1 MCGIFTL
8 SFFTAGAYNNIPK
21 QFFSRRIKMKKILT
35 SVFALSCA
43 AAVFAGGIDNKSNL
57 STGYLRNP
65 SRATETKRPEAVLYN
80 IAGTSFM
87 EDGLAFN
94 IGNQF
99 IFKEYTNECSGKEYK
114 DDEDVFFF
122 PDFEAVWKKDRLAIF
137 AGFGVFAG
145 GGSLD
150 YKDGTGVTFLA
161 LAGNLAKAFTAQPP
175 VGPGLDVQTATT
187 KASQEAS
194 NHSLEAYSVTMGEM
208 LGLSYNVT
216 ENISLSAAGRF
227 LHSDSDMKLKFSSQV
242 LSQANG
248 GNTVEYDAS
257 GYGFGGIFGVNAK
270 DLVPGLILSL
280 QYQTITKMDIE
291 FDSVTGKLA
300 GGFGIKKGEKYK
312 NDLPAVLT
320 AGAGYNLLGCL
331 DLSLTFNYY
340 FNKQA
345 TMENPLGGSKLKYDD
360 SWEVGLGCDWQIN
373 DKIGVSAGTMYSKQG
388 FKSDVNSAFSPVLD
402 SVVVGCGAEYK
413 VAKQVMLTAAY
424 LHCFYFDEEY
434 KVSGQTLDLGKNID
448 MLSVGLTVKPF

>member
-1 MCGIFTL
+1 
-8 SFFTAGAYNNIPK
+8 
-21 QFFSRRIKMKKILT
+21 MKRILT
-35 SVFALSCA
+35 SILALSCA
-43 AAVFAGGIDNKSNL
+43 AGVFAGGIDNKSNL

-145 GGSLD
+145 GGSLKYD
-150 YKDGTGVTFLA
+150 DGTGITFLA
-161 LAGNLAKAFTAQPP
+161 LMGNLPTGFVAPPPYGLGMNETAATQNAFLA
-175 VGPGLDVQTATT
+175 
-187 KASQEAS
+187 AS

-208 LGLSYNVT
+208 LGLSYNIT
-216 ENISLSAAGRF
+216 ENISLAAAGRF
-227 LHSDSDMKLKFSSQV
+227 LHSDSDMKLSCSQEKFAQ
-242 LSQANG
+242 LNG
-248 GNTVEYDAS
+248 GNSVKYNAS
-257 GYGFGGIFGVNAK
+257 GYGFGGVFGINAK

-280 QYQTITKMDIE
+280 QYQTITKLDIE
-291 FDSVTGKLA
+291 FDSVTGNLA
-300 GGFGIKKGEKYK
+300 GGFGIKEGEKYK

-345 TMENPLGGSKLKYDD
+345 TMENPLGGTKLKYDD

-434 KVSGQTLDLGKNID
+434 KVSGYTLDLGKDID

>member
-1 MCGIFTL
+1 
-8 SFFTAGAYNNIPK
+8 
-21 QFFSRRIKMKKILT
+21 MKRILT
-35 SVFALSCA
+35 SILALSCA
-43 AAVFAGGIDNKSNL
+43 AGVFAGGIDNKSNL

-99 IFKEYTNECSGKEYK
+99 IFKEYTNEYNSKEYK

-150 YKDGTGVTFLA
+150 YTDGTGVTFLA
-161 LAGNLAKAFTAQPP
+161 LYGNLVENFLKK
-175 VGPGLDVQTATT
+175 GLDVQTAKTT
-187 KASQEAS
+187 AAQEAS
-194 NHSLEAYSVTMGEM
+194 KHSLEAYSVTMGEM

-227 LHSDSDMKLKFSSQV
+227 LHSDSDMKLKFSSSV
-242 LSQANG
+242 LSLGNG

-291 FDSVTGKLA
+291 FDSVTGNLA
-300 GGFGIKKGEKYK
+300 NGFGIIEGEKYK

-345 TMENPLGGSKLKYDD
+345 TMENPLGGTKLKYDD

>member
-1 MCGIFTL
+1 
-8 SFFTAGAYNNIPK
+8 
-21 QFFSRRIKMKKILT
+21 MKKILT

-99 IFKEYTNECSGKEYK
+99 IFKEYINESGGKEYK
-114 DDEDVFFF
+114 DEEDVFFF

-145 GGSLD
+145 GGSLKYD
-150 YKDGTGVTFLA
+150 DGTA
-161 LAGNLAKAFTAQPP
+161 LTAGIL
-175 VGPGLDVQTATT
+175 
-187 KASQEAS
+187 S
-194 NHSLEAYSVTMGEM
+194 NQAHSLEAYSVTMGEM
-208 LGLSYNVT
+208 LGLSYNIT

-227 LHSDSDMKLKFSSQV
+227 LHSDSDMKLKSPV
-242 LSQANG
+242 LSLLDNG
-248 GNTVEYDAS
+248 GNTVEYEAS
-257 GYGFGGIFGVNAK
+257 GYGFGGIFGINAK

-280 QYQTITKMDIE
+280 QYQTITKLDIE
-291 FDSVTGKLA
+291 FDSVKGKMA
-300 GGFGIKKGEKYK
+300 ATPNIGIVEGDKYK

-345 TMENPLGGSKLKYDD
+345 TMENPLGKDHAKLKYDD

-373 DKIGVSAGTMYSKQG
+373 EKTGVSAGTMYSKQG
-388 FKSDVNSAFSPVLD
+388 YKSDVNSVFSPVLD

-413 VAKQVMLTAAY
+413 IVKQVTLTAAY
-424 LHCFYFDEEY
+424 LHCFYFEDDY
-434 KVSGQTLDLGKNID
+434 LSTIDLSKNID
-448 MLSVGLTVKPF
+448 MLSVGITVKPF

>member
-1 MCGIFTL
+1 
-8 SFFTAGAYNNIPK
+8 
-21 QFFSRRIKMKKILT
+21 MKRILT
-35 SVFALSCA
+35 SILALSCA
-43 AAVFAGGIDNKSNL
+43 AGVFAGGIDNKSNL

-150 YKDGTGVTFLA
+150 YKDGTA
-161 LAGNLAKAFTAQPP
+161 LTASI
-175 VGPGLDVQTATT
+175 L
-187 KASQEAS
+187 SNQE
-194 NHSLEAYSVTMGEM
+194 HSLEAYSVTMGEI

-227 LHSDSDMKLKFSSQV
+227 LHSDSDMKLKSQV
-242 LSQANG
+242 LSLLDNG
-248 GNTVEYDAS
+248 GNSIEYEAS

-291 FDSVTGKLA
+291 FDSVTGKMA
-300 GGFGIKKGEKYK
+300 ASPAIGIKEGEKYK

-345 TMENPLGGSKLKYDD
+345 TMENPLGGTKLKYDD

>member
-1 MCGIFTL
+1 
-8 SFFTAGAYNNIPK
+8 
-21 QFFSRRIKMKKILT
+21 MKKILT

-99 IFKEYTNECSGKEYK
+99 IFKEYINEYGGKEYK
-114 DDEDVFFF
+114 DEEDVFFF

-145 GGSLD
+145 GGSLKYD
-150 YKDGTGVTFLA
+150 DGTGVTFLK
-161 LAGNLAKAFTAQPP
+161 LYSSLPGGFKAPYP
-175 VGPGLDVQTATT
+175 YGLGLDETAA
-187 KASQEAS
+187 KQNAFLAAS

-208 LGLSYNVT
+208 LGLSYNIT
-216 ENISLSAAGRF
+216 ENISLAAAGRF
-227 LHSDSDMKLKFSSQV
+227 LHSDSDMKLSCSQEKFA
-242 LSQANG
+242 LLNG
-248 GNTVEYDAS
+248 GKTVEYDAS
-257 GYGFGGIFGVNAK
+257 GYGFGGIFGINAK

-280 QYQTITKMDIE
+280 QYQTITKLDIE
-291 FDSVTGKLA
+291 FDSVTGNLA
-300 GGFGIKKGEKYK
+300 GGFGIKEGEKYK

-373 DKIGVSAGTMYSKQG
+373 EKTGVSAGTMYSKQG

-413 VAKQVMLTAAY
+413 IVKQVTLTAAY

-434 KVSGQTLDLGKNID
+434 KVSGQTLDLSKNID
-448 MLSVGLTVKPF
+448 MLSVGITVKPF

>member
-1 MCGIFTL
+1 MCGVFTL

-99 IFKEYTNECSGKEYK
+99 IFKEYTNEYASKEYK

-150 YKDGTGVTFLA
+150 YKDGTGVTSLA
-161 LAGNLAKAFTAQPP
+161 LYGNFGVP
-175 VGPGLDVQTATT
+175 VA
-187 KASQEAS
+187 
-194 NHSLEAYSVTMGEM
+194 HSLEAYSVTMGEM
-208 LGLSYNVT
+208 LGLSYNIT
-216 ENISLSAAGRF
+216 DNISLSAAGRF
-227 LHSDSDMKLKFSSQV
+227 LHSDSDMKLKTAAMS
-242 LSQANG
+242 
-248 GNTVEYDAS
+248 VEYDAS

-291 FDSVTGKLA
+291 FDSVKGGA
-300 GGFGIKKGEKYK
+300 IANGFGIIEGEKYK

-345 TMENPLGGSKLKYDD
+345 TMENPLGGTKLKYDD

>member
-1 MCGIFTL
+1 MVFL
-8 SFFTAGAYNNIPK
+8 RSVFFTAGAYNNMPK

-87 EDGLAFN
+87 EDGLAINF
-94 IGNQF
+94 GNQF
-99 IFKEYTNECSGKEYK
+99 IFKEYINEYGGKEYK

-145 GGSLD
+145 GGSLKYD
-150 YKDGTGVTFLA
+150 DGTALTAGMLAPLGVT
-161 LAGNLAKAFTAQPP
+161 
-175 VGPGLDVQTATT
+175 
-187 KASQEAS
+187 S
-194 NHSLEAYSVTMGEM
+194 HSLEAYSVTMGEM
-208 LGLSYNVT
+208 LGASYNIT
-216 ENISLSAAGRF
+216 DNISLSAAGRF
-227 LHSDSDMKLKFSSQV
+227 LHSDSDMKLKTPA
-242 LSQANG
+242 LS
-248 GNTVEYDAS
+248 VEYDAS
-257 GYGFGGIFGVNAK
+257 GYGFGGIFGINAK

-280 QYQTITKMDIE
+280 QYQTITKLDIE
-291 FDSVTGKLA
+291 FDSVKGGAIA
-300 GGFGIKKGEKYK
+300 GGFGIVEGEKYK

-345 TMENPLGGSKLKYDD
+345 TMENPLGKDHAKLKYDD

-373 DKIGVSAGTMYSKQG
+373 EKTGVSAGTMYSKQG
-388 FKSDVNSAFSPVLD
+388 FKSDLNSVFSPVLD

>member
-1 MCGIFTL
+1 
-8 SFFTAGAYNNIPK
+8 
-21 QFFSRRIKMKKILT
+21 MKKILT

-99 IFKEYTNECSGKEYK
+99 IFKEYINEYGGKEYK

-145 GGSLD
+145 GGSLKYD
-150 YKDGTGVTFLA
+150 DGTGVTFLA
-161 LAGNLAKAFTAQPP
+161 LYSSLANTL
-175 VGPGLDVQTATT
+175 GPTNAAAVAKD
-187 KASQEAS
+187 
-194 NHSLEAYSVTMGEM
+194 HSLEAYSVTMGEM

-216 ENISLSAAGRF
+216 ENISLAAAGRF
-227 LHSDSDMKLKFSSQV
+227 LHSDSDMKLKISPM
-242 LSQANG
+242 LSNTNG
-248 GNTVEYDAS
+248 GTTVKYDAS
-257 GYGFGGIFGVNAK
+257 GYGFGGIFGINAK
-270 DLVPGLILSL
+270 DLIPGLILSL
-280 QYQTITKMDIE
+280 QYQTITKLDIE
-291 FDSVTGKLA
+291 FDSVTGNLA
-300 GGFGIKKGEKYK
+300 GGFGIKEGEKYK

-345 TMENPLGGSKLKYDD
+345 TMENPLGGAKLKYDD

-373 DKIGVSAGTMYSKQG
+373 EKIGVSAGTMYSKQG

-413 VAKQVMLTAAY
+413 IVKQVTLTAAY

-448 MLSVGLTVKPF
+448 MLSVGITVKPF

>member
-1 MCGIFTL
+1 
-8 SFFTAGAYNNIPK
+8 
-21 QFFSRRIKMKKILT
+21 MKRILT
-35 SVFALSCA
+35 SILALSCA
-43 AAVFAGGIDNKSNL
+43 AGVFAGGIDNKSNL

-99 IFKEYTNECSGKEYK
+99 IFKEYINEYGGKEYK

-145 GGSLD
+145 GGSLN
-150 YKDGTGVTFLA
+150 YKDGTA
-161 LAGNLAKAFTAQPP
+161 LTASI
-175 VGPGLDVQTATT
+175 L
-187 KASQEAS
+187 SNQE
-194 NHSLEAYSVTMGEM
+194 HSLEAYSVTMGEI

-227 LHSDSDMKLKFSSQV
+227 LHSDSDMKLKSQV
-242 LSQANG
+242 LSLLGNG
-248 GNTVEYDAS
+248 GNSIEYEAS

-291 FDSVTGKLA
+291 FDSVTGIMA
-300 GGFGIKKGEKYK
+300 ASPTIGIKEGEKYK

-345 TMENPLGGSKLKYDD
+345 TMENPLGGTKLKYDD

-373 DKIGVSAGTMYSKQG
+373 EKTGVSAGTMYSKQG

-413 VAKQVMLTAAY
+413 IVKQVTLTAAY
-424 LHCFYFDEEY
+424 MHCFYFDEEY